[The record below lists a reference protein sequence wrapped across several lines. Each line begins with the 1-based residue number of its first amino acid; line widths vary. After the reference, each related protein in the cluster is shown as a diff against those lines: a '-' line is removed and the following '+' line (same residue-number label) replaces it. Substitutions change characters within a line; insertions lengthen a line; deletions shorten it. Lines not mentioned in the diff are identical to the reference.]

1 MAEPSSKKL
10 DVKLIDTLLN
20 ERILD
25 AFILQLDIEFDGVVS
40 LSEMLDRINAHRLIK
55 FRSRYLT

>member
-25 AFILQLDIEFDGVVS
+25 AFILQRDIEFDGEEAS
-40 LSEMLDRINAHRLIK
+40 LTDKEMEP
-55 FRSRYLT
+55 